1 MTKELEIMI
10 LVEDGCTV
18 SEAEK
23 HLKNGTIIFDDF
35 EEKIEDYLDEWNID
49 EEDREEYRKMVTNK
63 IPVRDWGI
71 VEKDGETY
79 YIEYV
84 L

>member
-1 MTKELEIMI
+1 MTRELEIKI
-10 LVEDGCTV
+10 LMEDGCTA

-35 EEKIEDYLDEWNID
+35 EENIETYLDEWDID
-49 EEDREEYRKMVTNK
+49 EEDREGYKKMITSK
-63 IPVRDWGI
+63 IPTRDWGI
-71 VEKDGETY
+71 VEKDGKTY
-79 YIEYV
+79 YIEYA

>member
-1 MTKELEIMI
+1 MEKELEIKI
-10 LVEDGCTV
+10 LMEDGCTA

-23 HLKNGTIIFDDF
+23 HLKNGSIVFDDF
-35 EEKIEDYLDEWNID
+35 EEKIEDYLDEWEIN
-49 EEDREEYRKMVTNK
+49 EEDREEYRKMITDK
-63 IPVRDWGI
+63 TPATDWGI

>member
-1 MTKELEIMI
+1 MI
-10 LVEDGCTV
+10 LVEDGCTA

-35 EEKIEDYLDEWNID
+35 EEKIDDYLDEWEIN
-49 EEDREEYRKMVTNK
+49 EEDREEYRKMITDK
-63 IPVRDWGI
+63 IPVTDWGI
-71 VEKDGETY
+71 VEKDGKTY